1 MNPNAEMTTDQRE
14 TLPTL
19 PAKDKSAKPLARAN
33 QKPRRSTRGLDRS
46 DSTPSES
53 TTTRARGSHPYQRRA
68 PAPAPALAPDSASV
82 PILAPRSARTPASTQ
97 PSAQSQSTGCLD
109 HVEPWLRNLLV
120 HIGPMTQGGKL
131 RRPVKSIFQPSEH
144 AHVTLWV
151 AEEIRRDIPPEI
163 VDRLIALGPRPG
175 DIVLLDFT
183 NPPVPVASDQHGNP
197 YVPIFHSVFEYNCYF
212 EAYSRSL
219 ASKTPFVLTIEP
231 TASQK
236 ASSSTDLSGVAG
248 LSSLMS
254 TPNLVMDDSPA
265 LLPSALESS
274 PSPAPVGSGAQHF
287 SETLHTPAERTAGPV
302 DGDECMVRSSQLLH
316 GQASSKEHSYPV
328 DQQSSDAMYLDQSGS
343 SAITVGAHYS
353 SIHTSYND
361 WNEGSRG
368 SGLDFESIWSAL
380 QAASGADISEHNEL
394 VYVGGGDYAGY

>member
-19 PAKDKSAKPLARAN
+19 RAKDKSAKPLARGARQAIYVSPSTSSN
-33 QKPRRSTRGLDRS
+33 LCFTILVASLVQPTRSLDVPLEVSIEATLPRRR
-46 DSTPSES
+46 
-53 TTTRARGSHPYQRRA
+53 RRA
-68 PAPAPALAPDSASV
+68 PAPAPALAPDLASV

-97 PSAQSQSTGCLD
+97 PSVQSQSTGCLD

-163 VDRLIALGPRPG
+163 VNRLIALGPRPG

-197 YVPIFHSVFEYNCYF
+197 HVPIFHSVFEYNCYF

-219 ASKTPFVLTIEP
+219 ASKTPF
-231 TASQK
+231 
-236 ASSSTDLSGVAG
+236 
-248 LSSLMS
+248 
-254 TPNLVMDDSPA
+254 
-265 LLPSALESS
+265 
-274 PSPAPVGSGAQHF
+274 
-287 SETLHTPAERTAGPV
+287 
-302 DGDECMVRSSQLLH
+302 
-316 GQASSKEHSYPV
+316 
-328 DQQSSDAMYLDQSGS
+328 
-343 SAITVGAHYS
+343 
-353 SIHTSYND
+353 
-361 WNEGSRG
+361 
-368 SGLDFESIWSAL
+368 
-380 QAASGADISEHNEL
+380 
-394 VYVGGGDYAGY
+394 